1 MYLPFKPV
9 SYSMSMAHNTNDY
22 NHIDKKSNRLSFFWR
37 LDLRKAGGSFFSA
50 MLITDAARVARA
62 NPLSWHEIRTIK
74 FLIQQ
79 GLIKSDLVC
88 SLAPCAK

>member
-37 LDLRKAGGSFFSA
+37 LDLRKAGGSFFG
-50 MLITDAARVARA
+50 DAYHRRSSRREGKPTKLARDTHDQV
-62 NPLSWHEIRTIK
+62 LS
-74 FLIQQ
+74 
-79 GLIKSDLVC
+79 S
-88 SLAPCAK
+88 SLTVI